1 MLCVIRKLA
10 DEIEAESLE
19 YYCRAAYG
27 EANRFIR
34 RARVARVEDRR
45 FLRPAWLAR
54 SQSYVFVWSRPQR
67 RGWRQTGTVGNKR
80 EQSGGIDRGVK
91 RVSRLGVKT
100 G

>member
-1 MLCVIRKLA
+1 
-10 DEIEAESLE
+10 
-19 YYCRAAYG
+19 
-27 EANRFIR
+27 
-34 RARVARVEDRR
+34 
-45 FLRPAWLAR
+45 LRPAWLAR